1 MKEGEKEEETV
12 ACLLIVVI
20 IAAAAAAEKEG
31 WERRLKK
38 ESVHTVQNIND
49 DTETGLRVSW
59 LPLFTLLGYT

>member
-38 ESVHTVQNIND
+38 ESVQVQNIND
-49 DTETGLRVSW
+49 DTETQGSE
-59 LPLFTLLGYT
+59 